1 MEPTWLRDQA
11 IVGNIAAIAKNREV
25 KWTWTLP
32 DGKQIG
38 IRQTRIAWSRDFERW
53 ITMLGIDQRHLDIF
67 ISTNQLN
74 WKALPELPPPYR
86 VKGRGVNTKGR
97 KLYSTRWKY
106 FLTPEG
112 LKPYGLKFEEV
123 WLGKNMVWDFDHE
136 DLSVSFQ
143 DAYQV
148 YNYLTEAGMHPTI
161 VFSGRKGFH
170 VWLTGDESAQMAG
183 VHLHDLKD
191 NEDPLRDIGKIYARV
206 VADTTFAATGN
217 AHPSLDLSPNYRQ
230 GLIRLPYSVNQ
241 QVVWPL
247 SAEEINILHR
257 SEFTTDAEVGS
268 LLHPWQKQNLFYRAG
283 NQCFRRMLDNFD

>member
-1 MEPTWLRDQA
+1 MEPEWLRDPA
-11 IVGNIAAIAKNREV
+11 VVGNIASLAKNREV
-25 KWTWTLP
+25 KWTWKLP

-67 ISTNQLN
+67 ISTNQLD

-86 VKGRGVNTKGR
+86 VKGRGINTKGR
-97 KLYSTRWKY
+97 KTYAERWAH

-123 WLGKNMVWDFDHE
+123 WLGKNMVWDFDNT
-136 DLSVSFQ
+136 DLSISFQ
-143 DAYQV
+143 DSYQV
-148 YNYLTEAGMHPTI
+148 YNYLLDAGMHPTI

-170 VWLTGDESAQMAG
+170 VWLNGDESAKMAG

-191 NEDPLRDIGKIYARV
+191 NDDPLRDLGRIYARV

-217 AHPSLDLSPNYRQ
+217 SHPSLDLSPNYRQ

-247 SAEEINILHR
+247 SEDEINILIKN
-257 SEFTTDAEVGS
+257 EFETDTDVGA
-268 LLHPWQKQNLFYRAG
+268 LLHPWEKKGLRYRAG

>member
-1 MEPTWLRDQA
+1 MEPAWLRDQA

-25 KWTWTLP
+25 KWTWNLP

-217 AHPSLDLSPNYRQ
+217 APPQ
-230 GLIRLPYSVNQ
+230 
-241 QVVWPL
+241 
-247 SAEEINILHR
+247 
-257 SEFTTDAEVGS
+257 
-268 LLHPWQKQNLFYRAG
+268 
-283 NQCFRRMLDNFD
+283 FRFKS

>member
-1 MEPTWLRDQA
+1 
-11 IVGNIAAIAKNREV
+11 
-25 KWTWTLP
+25 
-32 DGKQIG
+32 
-38 IRQTRIAWSRDFERW
+38 
-53 ITMLGIDQRHLDIF
+53 
-67 ISTNQLN
+67 
-74 WKALPELPPPYR
+74 
-86 VKGRGVNTKGR
+86 VNTKGR

-143 DAYQV
+143 DSYQV
-148 YNYLTEAGMHPTI
+148 YNYLTDAGMHPTI

-170 VWLTGDESAQMAG
+170 VWLTGDESAKMAG

-257 SEFTTDAEVGS
+257 SEFSTAVEVGS

-283 NQCFRRMLDNFD
+283 NKCFRRMLDNFD